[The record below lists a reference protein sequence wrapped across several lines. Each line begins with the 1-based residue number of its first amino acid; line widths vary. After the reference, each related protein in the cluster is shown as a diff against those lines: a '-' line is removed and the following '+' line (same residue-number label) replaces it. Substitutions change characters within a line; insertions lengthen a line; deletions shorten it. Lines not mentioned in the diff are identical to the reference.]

1 MKVERSEE
9 LAFANQFRTD
19 GETFQVEESIR
30 QAERKRQMQLH
41 QAQLLEQINAKKA
54 RDTSAMSE
62 AERRLNAALLAKVS
76 KDPVFM
82 RKIADRLNGVR
93 PGTSGI

>member
-1 MKVERSEE
+1 MLILGVLLLTDSITID
-9 LAFANQFRTD
+9 NQ
-19 GETFQVEESIR
+19 
-30 QAERKRQMQLH
+30 
-41 QAQLLEQINAKKA
+41 A

-93 PGTSGI
+93 PVTSGI